1 MKTGKVIK
9 QFVIFHP
16 FGMDFAK
23 MARGTIYM
31 PQTLKTGEVIN
42 QNVNFNPF
50 CTDFAKMALVT
61 IYMLQTLKTGST
73 FFHKEPNYLLK
84 MFLGPIVMVKVPKN
98 T

>member
-1 MKTGKVIK
+1 MKTGEVIK

-16 FGMDFAK
+16 FGM
-23 MARGTIYM
+23 G
-31 PQTLKTGEVIN
+31 
-42 QNVNFNPF
+42 
-50 CTDFAKMALVT
+50 FAKMALVT

-73 FFHKEPNYLLK
+73 FFQKEPNYLLK